1 MPDVFNRAKM
11 TTATAGT
18 GTITLGSAVSGYQ
31 TFSSAGVTNGT
42 VVHYTIENGTAWEI
56 GTGTYTSSGTTLSRT
71 LVQSST
77 GSLLN
82 LSGSSEV
89 FITAPASA
97 IANLDAVN
105 ASTARTNLG
114 LVIGTNVQ
122 AYDGTLQSLSALGT
136 AANRFAY
143 TTGVDTWAEG
153 IITTAGRDILDDADA
168 AAQRTTLGLGTMA
181 TQAASSVAI
190 TGGTATLNNT
200 GLRLLDTNASHGL
213 TIAPG
218 SDLTADRTLTI
229 TTGDAARTLTLSANL
244 TVNSTTTISSAGA
257 ALIDDADAAAQR
269 TTLGLGS
276 LATLS
281 AVGTTEITND
291 AVTYAKIQNV
301 SATDRILGR
310 VTAGA
315 GDIEEITCTAAGR
328 ALIDDVDAA
337 AQRTTLGLGT
347 LATQSGTFSGTSSGT
362 NTGDQNIF
370 QTIAVAGQSNVVA
383 DTTTDTLTLAA
394 GSNITIT
401 TNATTDTI
409 TIAATTNIT
418 DGDKGDITVSASGA
432 TWTIDNDAVTYAK
445 IQNVSATDR
454 LLGRASAL
462 AGDIEEITCTA
473 AGRALI
479 DDADA
484 AAQRTTLGLVI
495 GTNVQAYDA
504 ELQAIAGLTSAAD
517 QLPYFT
523 GVGTA
528 ATTTFTAAGRA
539 LVDDADAAAQRTTL
553 GLGTIATQAASSVAI
568 TGGTATLNNTGLRLL
583 DTNASHGLTIAPG
596 SDLTLDRTLTLTTG
610 DAARTLTISG
620 NATISQ
626 DYSTTGNPQF
636 ATIELGAATDTT
648 ISRSAAGVIAVEGKP
663 VVMTTGAQTVEFA
676 AGTVS
681 LPSITTTGDTNTGIF
696 FPAADTIAFTEGGTE
711 TFRIGSSGQ
720 LGVAGANYG
729 TSGQVLTSGG
739 ASAAPSWATVQGVTA
754 TSGSAAYYGA
764 RAWVNFNG
772 TGTVAIRG
780 SKNVSSVTDNNAGD
794 YTINFTTAMADT
806 NYCCAQMALSFSTS
820 NANPY
825 ALTARGTLGTVPTDV
840 TTTSIRVFS
849 GGGGSAT
856 AVDSAWLNL
865 VVFS

>member
-122 AYDGTLQSLSALGT
+122 AYDAELAAIAGLTSAADRLPYFTGLGT
-136 AANRFAY
+136 AALATFTA
-143 TTGVDTWAEG
+143 
-153 IITTAGRDILDDADA
+153 AGRALVDDADA
-168 AAQRTTLGLGTMA
+168 T
-181 TQAASSVAI
+181 
-190 TGGTATLNNT
+190 
-200 GLRLLDTNASHGL
+200 
-213 TIAPG
+213 
-218 SDLTADRTLTI
+218 
-229 TTGDAARTLTLSANL
+229 
-244 TVNSTTTISSAGA
+244 
-257 ALIDDADAAAQR
+257 AQR

-281 AVGTTEITND
+281 TVGTTEITND

-301 SATDRILGR
+301 SATDRLLGR
-310 VTAGA
+310 ASALA

-328 ALIDDVDAA
+328 ALIDDADAA

-409 TIAATTNIT
+409 TIAATASALS

-454 LLGRASAL
+454 LLGRSSVG

-473 AGRALI
+473 AGRAIL

-484 AAQRTTLGLVI
+484 AAQRTTLELVGKQTI
-495 GTNVQAYDA
+495 WVPASAMYTRNTNGAAGGTIETSTNKVMLRTFDFDTTTQEFA
-504 ELQAIAGLTSAAD
+504 QFAIQMPKSWDESTLIFQFLWSHASTTTNFGVAWEIEAVAFAD
-517 QLPYFT
+517 DDPADTAF
-523 GVGTA
+523 GTA
-528 ATTTFTAAGRA
+528 VTVT
-539 LVDDADAAAQRTTL
+539 D
-553 GLGTIATQAASSVAI
+553 
-568 TGGTATLNNTGLRLL
+568 TGGTTNDIYITAESSALTVAGTPGNEEYVIFQVKRAPANASDTLAVDARLHGVKIHYT
-583 DTNASHGLTIAPG
+583 TNA
-596 SDLTLDRTLTLTTG
+596 
-610 DAARTLTISG
+610 AR
-620 NATISQ
+620 
-626 DYSTTGNPQF
+626 
-636 ATIELGAATDTT
+636 
-648 ISRSAAGVIAVEGKP
+648 
-663 VVMTTGAQTVEFA
+663 
-676 AGTVS
+676 
-681 LPSITTTGDTNTGIF
+681 
-696 FPAADTIAFTEGGTE
+696 
-711 TFRIGSSGQ
+711 
-720 LGVAGANYG
+720 
-729 TSGQVLTSGG
+729 
-739 ASAAPSWATVQGVTA
+739 
-754 TSGSAAYYGA
+754 
-764 RAWVNFNG
+764 
-772 TGTVAIRG
+772 
-780 SKNVSSVTDNNAGD
+780 DN
-794 YTINFTTAMADT
+794 
-806 NYCCAQMALSFSTS
+806 
-820 NANPY
+820 
-825 ALTARGTLGTVPTDV
+825 
-840 TTTSIRVFS
+840 
-849 GGGGSAT
+849 
-856 AVDSAWLNL
+856 
-865 VVFS
+865 